1 MLFNLMIF
9 QIHMRNVLAVL
20 LDKIGYT
27 EKLTDDELF
36 KCLRQEVAKWSCIL
50 GEHVCKKNALDK
62 LEMHLNIS
70 TENK

>member
-1 MLFNLMIF
+1 
-9 QIHMRNVLAVL
+9 MRNVLALL

-50 GEHVCKKNALDK
+50 GEQVCKQNALDK
-62 LEMHLNIS
+62 LKMHLNKS